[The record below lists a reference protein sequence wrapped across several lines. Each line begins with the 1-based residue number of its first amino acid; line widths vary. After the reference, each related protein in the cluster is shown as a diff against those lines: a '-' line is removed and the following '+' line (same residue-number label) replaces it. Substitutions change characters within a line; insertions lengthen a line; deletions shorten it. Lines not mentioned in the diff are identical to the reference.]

1 MGHPR
6 HTANLTGWIPSVID
20 IIHGQPR
27 FDTLTVTVKDL
38 LRDLSAGN
46 LSSVDIVKEYY
57 RSILSYNGYLNSV
70 YELAPG
76 ALEQAEKL
84 DQMRGQGQILG
95 HLHGIPVL
103 LKVNTS
109 PSFTAWCVLRIIY
122 RTISRLRLTSGWAH
136 KQVV

>member
-1 MGHPR
+1 MRHPR
-6 HTANLTGWIPSVID
+6 HTANLTGWIPNVND
-20 IIHGQPR
+20 IIHGQSR

-38 LRDLSAGN
+38 LRGLSAGN

-57 RSILSYNGYLNSV
+57 RSILSYNGYLNAV

-103 LKVNTS
+103 LKVSTS
-109 PSFTAWCVLRIIY
+109 PSFHCMVRAEDHI
-122 RTISRLRLTSGWAH
+122 
-136 KQVV
+136 